1 MVSYMKKIFLMSIL
15 LCLLFQMEQTAAA
28 KAPHLKLT
36 DIQQKE
42 YQLKPP
48 YDQPIILN
56 FWASWCGPC
65 KMEAPD
71 LVRLS
76 EKYQDQVKIYA
87 INMTNQDSE
96 EGAYMFAKDYGFRFP
111 VLLDKNGDAA
121 ALFRVAAVPTTFFV
135 DENGEIVSVLTGYG
149 GAEMLEMRLKE
160 LINY

>member
-1 MVSYMKKIFLMSIL
+1 MKKIIFMTIL
-15 LCLLFQMEQTAAA
+15 LCLSFTMEQSAAA
-28 KAPHLKLT
+28 KAPDLKLS
-36 DIQQKE
+36 DMQQKE
-42 YQLKPP
+42 HHLKPP
-48 YDQPIILN
+48 YDQPVIIN

-111 VLLDKNGDAA
+111 VLLDKTGDAA

-135 DENGEIVSVLTGYG
+135 NEKGEIVSVLTGYG
-149 GAEMLEMRLKE
+149 GAELLEKRIRG
-160 LINY
+160 LINH